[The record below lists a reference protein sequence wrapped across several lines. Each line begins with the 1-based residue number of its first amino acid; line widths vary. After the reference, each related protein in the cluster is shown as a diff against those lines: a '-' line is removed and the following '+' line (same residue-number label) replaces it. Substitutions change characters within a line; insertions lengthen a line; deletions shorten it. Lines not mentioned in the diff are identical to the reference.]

1 MQAGPDVL
9 PKAEGGEGT
18 PSLLLLHPHCC
29 SLGLPLATLRWKLGE
44 EAEIQLAW
52 VSRCKSEQGKG
63 VEGAQEK
70 EAKDRQVK
78 SSPFVTGHLCSASH
92 AVSATVQREKQQR
105 DARAHAHVQ
114 ACTHTFLP

>member
-9 PKAEGGEGT
+9 PEAEGGEGT
-18 PSLLLLHPHCC
+18 PPLLLLHPHCC

-70 EAKDRQVK
+70 GQGPAGKVLPFCYRASVLSLPRRVGH
-78 SSPFVTGHLCSASH
+78 SSTGKA
-92 AVSATVQREKQQR
+92 AT
-105 DARAHAHVQ
+105 
-114 ACTHTFLP
+114 